1 LFESLQLL
9 PPDAIIGLIAEYRN
23 DPRNHKVDLGI
34 GVYRNAAG
42 ATPVLDAVKQAEQR
56 LVDTQSTKTYIG
68 SAGAADFNEAMRDM
82 TFAGSVA
89 ADRVAMLQTPGGSGS
104 LRVAAGVL
112 LRARQNASVWVSDP
126 TWANHVPLLGGAG
139 LSLKTY
145 PYYDAAT
152 RSLRFDD
159 MLDALRGIP
168 KGDVVLLHAC
178 CHNPTGVDPDE
189 QQWHAI
195 ADVVAERDLL
205 PFVDMAYQGFAR
217 DLDADAWVIRN
228 LAERVP
234 EMIVSSSCSK
244 NFGLYRDR
252 VGALLIVAA
261 DKVARDIVQSQA
273 NNLVRTMYSMPPDHG
288 AAVVANILNDKG
300 LRADWITELDEMR
313 ERLREMRS
321 LLHEALQSEA
331 PGHDFSHLV
340 HANGMFSFLG
350 LSPEQVAC
358 MKKDHA
364 VYMVD
369 SSRVN
374 VAGITAANVDHIA
387 RSVAAVL

>member
-340 HANGMFSFLG
+340 RANGMFSFLG
-350 LSPEQVAC
+350 LSPDQVAR